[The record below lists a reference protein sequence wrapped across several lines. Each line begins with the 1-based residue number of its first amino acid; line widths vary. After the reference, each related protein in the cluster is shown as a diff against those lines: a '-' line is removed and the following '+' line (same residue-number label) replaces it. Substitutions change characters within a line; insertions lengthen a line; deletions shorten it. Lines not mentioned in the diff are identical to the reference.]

1 VHLVA
6 SRRNV
11 VAPLSWV
18 LSLCLSRACLG
29 TMMHFIGYINSLTW
43 WRREATGRVSR
54 MREGVQVVCTD
65 DVHCVHQGLCCVE
78 RKRPPL

>member
-1 VHLVA
+1 MHLVA

-11 VAPLSWV
+11 VAPLFWV